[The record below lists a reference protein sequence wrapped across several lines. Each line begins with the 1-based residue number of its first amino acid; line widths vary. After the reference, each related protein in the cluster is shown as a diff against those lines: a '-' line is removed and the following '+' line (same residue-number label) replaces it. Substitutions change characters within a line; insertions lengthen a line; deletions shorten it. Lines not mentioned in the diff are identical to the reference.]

1 MESQSSVL
9 NVSESAIV
17 PTSDLSDLFPVQTWI
32 VVLIAVLF
40 CVAFALLAWA
50 CCVYCAR
57 RRQGRGRRGGHA
69 SSQVGVSVSFAASSS
84 YFMLFSALSNVAYYI
99 P

>member
-9 NVSESAIV
+9 NVSESVITPV
-17 PTSDLSDLFPVQTWI
+17 PDPSDLFPVQTWI
-32 VVLIAVLF
+32 IVLIAVLF

-57 RRQGRGRRGGHA
+57 RRQVRGRRGGHA
-69 SSQVGVSVSFAASSS
+69 SSQVGVELCDAVPHPKMQRTSIYVCIIHITF
-84 YFMLFSALSNVAYYI
+84 
-99 P
+99 